1 MTPGERESFSWTNFR
16 DVLGSGRRRE
26 GQTTLSSQQGQKER
40 VRREAGPAQNNFSL
54 CGDLSE
60 NKLPLELHRSAAA
73 ANMTPGLRNTRSPA
87 DKRKKGVKI
96 TSCQCTLKLIFMHSE
111 RDRL

>member
-1 MTPGERESFSWTNFR
+1 MDKFHGCFGKRPQEGGSDDPFLPTGPERES
-16 DVLGSGRRRE
+16 E
-26 GQTTLSSQQGQKER
+26 
-40 VRREAGPAQNNFSL
+40 REAGGAQNNFSL

-60 NKLPLELHRSAAA
+60 NKLPLELHRGAAA

-87 DKRKKGVKI
+87 DKSKKGVKI
-96 TSCQCTLKLIFMHSE
+96 TSCQRTLKLIFMHSE